1 MDLSPEDL
9 CALLRFRYA
18 KTDPLMARVDFE
30 DVKVMYAFCEGRPK
44 EMYEKHA
51 CGWIRLEMG
60 QDLRSM
66 REGGVGGVNEDF

>member
-1 MDLSPEDL
+1 
-9 CALLRFRYA
+9 
-18 KTDPLMARVDFE
+18 MARVDFE

>member
-1 MDLSPEDL
+1 MSSEDL

-18 KTDPLMARVDFE
+18 ETDPLMARVELADLQA
-30 DVKVMYAFCEGRPK
+30 MYVFCKGWPK

-51 CGWIRLEMG
+51 GGRIRLEMG
-60 QDLRSM
+60 QDLKLM